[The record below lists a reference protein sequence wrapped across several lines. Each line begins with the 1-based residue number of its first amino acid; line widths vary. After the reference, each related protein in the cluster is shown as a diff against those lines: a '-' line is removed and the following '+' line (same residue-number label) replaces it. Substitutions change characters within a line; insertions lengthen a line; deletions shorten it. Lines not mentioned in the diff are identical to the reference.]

1 MEMLD
6 MEKLLE
12 VLIEKGDIKDIV
24 GERLLIQF
32 LLEKELVR
40 KVLDKEKLLEEVF
53 KEFGN
58 VNEIFEIF
66 KEVID
71 KNEKNDYFKNLV
83 FIFN

>member
-12 VLIEKGDIKDIV
+12 VLIKKGDVKDIV
-24 GERLLIQF
+24 SERLSIQF

-71 KNEKNDYFKNLV
+71 RIILIEYIIEKE
-83 FIFN
+83 

>member
-71 KNEKNDYFKNLV
+71 RILLIDYIIEKE
-83 FIFN
+83 

>member
-24 GERLLIQF
+24 GERLSIQF
-32 LLEKELVR
+32 LLEKDLVR
-40 KVLDKEKLLEEVF
+40 KVLGKEKLLEEVF

-71 KNEKNDYFKNLV
+71 RILLIDYIIEKE
-83 FIFN
+83 

>member
-40 KVLDKEKLLEEVF
+40 KVLGKEKLLEEVF

-71 KNEKNDYFKNLV
+71 RILLIEYIIEKE
-83 FIFN
+83 

>member
-12 VLIEKGDIKDIV
+12 VLIEKGDMKDIV
-24 GERLLIQF
+24 GERLSIQF

>member
-24 GERLLIQF
+24 GERLSIQF

-40 KVLDKEKLLEEVF
+40 KVLGKEKLLEEVF

-71 KNEKNDYFKNLV
+71 RILLIDYIIEKE
-83 FIFN
+83 

>member
-24 GERLLIQF
+24 GERLLIWF

-71 KNEKNDYFKNLV
+71 RILLIEYIIEKE
-83 FIFN
+83 

>member
-1 MEMLD
+1 MLD

-24 GERLLIQF
+24 GERLSIQF

-40 KVLDKEKLLEEVF
+40 KVLGKEKLLEEVF

>member
-24 GERLLIQF
+24 GERLSIQF

-71 KNEKNDYFKNLV
+71 KNEKNDYFKNLE

>member
-71 KNEKNDYFKNLV
+71 KNEKNDYFKNLE

>member
-24 GERLLIQF
+24 GERLSIQF

>member
-1 MEMLD
+1 MLD

-24 GERLLIQF
+24 GERLSIQF

>member
-12 VLIEKGDIKDIV
+12 VLVEKGDIKDIV

-53 KEFGN
+53 KEF
-58 VNEIFEIF
+58 EIL

-71 KNEKNDYFKNLV
+71 RILLIEYIIEKE
-83 FIFN
+83 